1 MYSHS
6 ASLCIFEYLLSEIYK
21 NGEFFLWICTA
32 FSVNNIWICQRTET
46 PATPLCG
53 LTGKLPSSEKKIH
66 LCFVFVFL
74 IWLLIQK
81 RHSPLFYHTSS
92 LLWEFSVRDLA
103 QVLVLKCF
111 LTDWQIA
118 YNNAGISAFSYLNL
132 SAFFRSCFSVFP
144 FYHETNMQD

>member
-6 ASLCIFEYLLSEIYK
+6 AFLNIYCQKSIKMVSSFCEFALFSQWITYEYVKEQKSQPHPFVALLVNSLHK
-21 NGEFFLWICTA
+21 
-32 FSVNNIWICQRTET
+32 
-46 PATPLCG
+46 
-53 LTGKLPSSEKKIH
+53 KKKIH